1 MVASQNPAVGW
12 KLSAA
17 GSTWM
22 QIENHPLLAI
32 SVCLFPTDLC
42 GGKHC
47 WFLKH
52 LFRNRPAADSPFPDS
67 LLFDHM
73 FHIAHSHLAPLNIT
87 CLLVQL

>member
-32 SVCLFPTDLC
+32 SVYLFSDTFC
-42 GGKHC
+42 CVHI
-47 WFLKH
+47 
-52 LFRNRPAADSPFPDS
+52 RPNKPISAGENTAGF
-67 LLFDHM
+67 
-73 FHIAHSHLAPLNIT
+73 
-87 CLLVQL
+87 